1 MTTWKDVL
9 CLLAIFVA
17 YGLAGHLDYQDAVAM
32 EEAMR
37 GDTPPPCL
45 APYDATAER
54 ATSLA
59 TVVTPK
65 RPGSTDVADAVF
77 APACV
82 PDHE

>member
-1 MTTWKDVL
+1 MTTWKDVF

-37 GDTPPPCL
+37 DDTPPPCL
-45 APYDATAER
+45 APHDATAER
-54 ATSLA
+54 AASLA
-59 TVVTPK
+59 TVATPV
-65 RPGSTDVADAVF
+65 RPAATDAAF

>member
-1 MTTWKDVL
+1 MTDWRDVL

-17 YGLAGHLDYQDAVAM
+17 YGLTGHLDYQDAIAM

-37 GDTPPPCL
+37 EETQPPSFVP
-45 APYDATAER
+45 PGTTAEHAPLFFVDPMPVR
-54 ATSLA
+54 RSAPASI
-59 TVVTPK
+59 
-65 RPGSTDVADAVF
+65 S